1 MTSGK
6 TIRDSFLDFFKDKA
20 HTAVQSSSLVPQQDP
35 TLLFTNAGMVQ
46 FKNIFLGLEQPAF
59 KRAASAQKCLRIS
72 GKHNDLESV
81 GRDTYH
87 HTFFEML
94 GNWSFGDYYKEESIE
109 WAWDLLTREWSLPK
123 DRLYATVYRND
134 DEAEALWRRISG
146 LPAERVQ
153 RFDEQDNFWEMGDTG
168 PCGPCSEIHLDRGAE
183 ACDHKGDPGHLC
195 AVNAG
200 CARYIE
206 LWNLVFIQYNRDTA
220 GDLHDLP
227 ATHVDTGMGLE
238 RITAVL
244 QGVFSN
250 YDVDLFRDII
260 TATEELAGKAY
271 GASTEGDVSFR
282 VIADHARAVSSL
294 IADGVLPSNDGRGYV
309 LRRLLR
315 RAARHGRLLG
325 FEEPF
330 LFHLVE
336 PVAGVLGGA
345 YPELHTEADRI
356 IGTIQAE
363 EGRFAETLDKGLV
376 HLEESLAK
384 LRRRRPETRVSEDL
398 GASDSTE
405 ARAKGQTETRPSGN
419 VANTPSLEATVL
431 PGDVAFRLYD
441 TYGFPLDLTE
451 DILRTE
457 GITVDHKG
465 FERLMEEQRTR
476 ARAARA
482 SDTVG
487 ISDSADFKLFPASRF
502 IGYDRVKHES
512 RVTAIHRGPT
522 QVDEAQE
529 GDDVDII
536 VAETPFYAE
545 SGGQVGDRGA
555 IRTAR
560 GDTVEVRDTWH
571 PSPDVSVHRGKV
583 VSGRVAAGDEVE
595 LSVDGERRQRAMLNH
610 SATHVLHAVLR
621 EQLGVN
627 VRQAG
632 SLVAPGRLRFDFT
645 CNGPVDPEVLERI
658 EREVN
663 QRVRE
668 NGGVTTEEMAYD
680 DAIRAGAMAFFGD
693 KYGDRV
699 RVVRI
704 GDFSTELCGGTHI
717 HQAGDIGLFRLTAE
731 GGVSA
736 GVRRIEAVT
745 GATAFDVMRACDS
758 VLAEVTGLLRSTNE
772 NAVEKVRRLLERQKE
787 LERQVA
793 ELKDQ
798 LGRNRVPELLG
809 KARKNAAGAS
819 FIVEKVDGMD
829 ARQLRETVDQLR
841 QQMPDAF
848 VFLAC
853 PGENNVMLAAGA
865 GGGLDERYH
874 AGNIIKQ
881 VAPAVGGGGGGRAD
895 FAQAGGKQPQ
905 KTDEALRLAREIV
918 SGIS

>member
-6 TIRDSFLDFFKDKA
+6 AIRDSFLDFFKDKT
-20 HTAVQSSSLVPQQDP
+20 HTAVPSSSLVPQQDP

-46 FKNIFLGLEQPAF
+46 FKNIFLGMERPAF

-72 GKHNDLESV
+72 GKHNDLEAV

-94 GNWSFGDYYKEESIE
+94 GNWSFGDYYKEEAID
-109 WAWDLLTREWSLPK
+109 WAWELLTGVWGLPK
-123 DRLYATVYRND
+123 DRLYATVFRDD
-134 DEAEALWRRISG
+134 DEAETLWRRISG

-153 RFDEQDNFWEMGDTG
+153 RFDEKDNFWEMGDTG
-168 PCGPCSEIHLDRGAE
+168 PCGPCSEIHLDRGPE
-183 ACDHKGDPGHLC
+183 ACDLQSEAGHAC

-206 LWNLVFIQYNRDTA
+206 LWNLVFIQYNRDAA
-220 GDLHDLP
+220 GELHELP
-227 ATHVDTGMGLE
+227 AKHVDTGMGLE

-260 TATEELAGKAY
+260 SATEGLAGKAY
-271 GASTEGDVSFR
+271 GDNAEDDVSFR

-330 LFHLVE
+330 LFRLVE
-336 PVAGVLGGA
+336 PVGRVLGGA
-345 YPELHTEADRI
+345 YPELRIEAERI
-356 IGTIQAE
+356 VGTIRAE

-376 HLEESLAK
+376 LLEDSLAELRKSGGESL
-384 LRRRRPETRVSEDL
+384 S
-398 GASDSTE
+398 
-405 ARAKGQTETRPSGN
+405 
-419 VANTPSLEATVL
+419 
-431 PGDVAFRLYD
+431 GDVAFRLYD
-441 TYGFPLDLTE
+441 TYGFPVDLTE
-451 DILRTE
+451 DILRGE
-457 GITVDHKG
+457 GITVDHEG
-465 FERLMEEQRTR
+465 FGRLMEEQRTR
-476 ARAARA
+476 GRAAR
-482 SDTVG
+482 DTAAHGESLSV
-487 ISDSADFKLFPASRF
+487 ADGLPSSRF
-502 IGYDRVKHES
+502 LGYDRLEHES
-512 RVTAIHRGPT
+512 RVTGLYRGDAPT
-522 QVDEAQE
+522 EEAHE
-529 GDDVDII
+529 GDEVEII

-545 SGGQVGDRGA
+545 SGGQVGDRGV

-560 GDTVEVRDTWH
+560 GDTVEVVDTWH
-571 PSPDVSVHRGKV
+571 PTPEVSVHRGKV

-595 LSVDGERRQRAMLNH
+595 LSVDGERRERAMLNH
-610 SATHVLHAVLR
+610 SATHILHAILR
-621 EQLGVN
+621 EELGMN

-632 SLVAPGRLRFDFT
+632 SLVAPDRLRFDFT
-645 CNGPVDPEVLERI
+645 HDGPVDPKALERI
-658 EREVN
+658 ERDVN
-663 QRVRE
+663 ERVRD
-668 NGGVTTEEMAYD
+668 NGGVSTEEMDYD

-717 HQAGDIGLFRLTAE
+717 HQAGDIGLFRLSAE

-745 GATAFDVMRACDS
+745 GATAFDVMRAYDS
-758 VLAEVTGLLRSTNE
+758 ILAEIAGLLRGTHEDS
-772 NAVEKVRRLLERQKE
+772 VEKVRRLLERQKE

-793 ELKDQ
+793 ELKGQ
-798 LGRNRVPELLG
+798 IGQNRVPDLLA
-809 KARKNAAGAS
+809 KAQRNAAGAS
-819 FIVEKVDGMD
+819 FIVEKVDGLD

-853 PGENNVMLAAGA
+853 PGEKNVMLAAGA